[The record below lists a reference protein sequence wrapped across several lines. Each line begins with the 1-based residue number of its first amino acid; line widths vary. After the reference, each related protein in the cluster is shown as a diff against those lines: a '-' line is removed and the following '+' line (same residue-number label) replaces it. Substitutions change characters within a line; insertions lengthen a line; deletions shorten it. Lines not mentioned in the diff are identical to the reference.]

1 MICWILQLIIL
12 TSCVCAGAF
21 VVTVTQSSYQAEE
34 NHNVTLEW
42 RFTPKPDSSSNS
54 LYIYCQQI
62 TDHKASALYH
72 LQEGVEVPESQD
84 EQFSGRVQC
93 NKDVLRD
100 GRLTLHVSSLRTED
114 SGLYLCDVRTDDGV
128 SNDKCQLTVIAAAD
142 PPKPH
147 RPTVSPQ
154 PESRGRIGLYAG
166 LGLGLG
172 LVLGLAAVSAAL
184 QVKFCF
190 ASRAER
196 ERERKRERES
206 HLPQSETSLTEG
218 KYKLLDQSQ
227 KFVQQQTHC
236 STLHNRETQEIIPVG
251 RNHSV

>member
-34 NHNVTLEW
+34 KHNVTLEW

-54 LYIYCQQI
+54 LYIYCQLI
-62 TDHKASALYH
+62 TGHKVSVLYRVH
-72 LQEGVEVPESQD
+72 KGVEVPESQD

-100 GRLTLHVSSLRTED
+100 GQIRLHVSSLRTED
-114 SGLYLCDVRTDDGV
+114 SGLYLCVVRTDYGG
-128 SNDKCQLTVIAAAD
+128 SNDKCQLTVSAAAD

-154 PESRGRIGLYAG
+154 PESRGRIALYA
-166 LGLGLG
+166 GLGLG
-172 LVLGLAAVSAAL
+172 LVLGLAAAL
-184 QVKFCF
+184 LVKFCF

-196 ERERKRERES
+196 DRERQRDRACWSMRLLFPADPVRPLTFQLSHCLHALRQTER
-206 HLPQSETSLTEG
+206 QTEG
-218 KYKLLDQSQ
+218 
-227 KFVQQQTHC
+227 
-236 STLHNRETQEIIPVG
+236 VG
-251 RNHSV
+251 SPD